1 MLRTVATLL
10 KPDSKKWYFLVLK
23 MIGCVFLLFLEH
35 CQTLS
40 NYAMHPLARCFYQS
54 PPWFYLFVYL
64 YLYICVF
71 VFLYL
76 YICIGVFVYLH
87 LCISQTLSNSALS
100 GWMGAKISH
109 EDQSP
114 PLSDTN
120 FMEGETQE
128 K

>member
-1 MLRTVATLL
+1 MLRTTATLL
-10 KPDSKKWYFLVLK
+10 KPDSKK
-23 MIGCVFLLFLEH
+23 MVFFRSQNDRLGFFCFWNIVKH
-35 CQTLS
+35 FPI
-40 NYAMHPLARCFYQS
+40 MHPLARCFYQY
-54 PPWFYLFVYL
+54 PPCLYLFVYL